1 MMQIV
6 YLSRREE
13 NETLSVLESLC
24 DDYSID
30 MALLQGVFLYM
41 DNYLSKERAE
51 FYIPIR
57 YTKEIKK

>member
-13 NETLSVLESLC
+13 NETLFVLESLC

-30 MALLQGVFLYM
+30 KVLAQGVFLYM

-51 FYIPIR
+51 FDIPKR
-57 YTKEIKK
+57 

>member
-30 MALLQGVFLYM
+30 MALSQGVFLYM

-51 FYIPIR
+51 LDIPKR
-57 YTKEIKK
+57 